1 MTVGGECLKVP
12 WCAGDATMEL
22 FTVGFCISRYKTY
35 HLECGRSGR

>member
-22 FTVGFCISRYKTY
+22 FTVGSCRYY
-35 HLECGRSGR
+35 IAI